1 MTVAT
6 LAILVWIVVALV
18 LARVVVIHVLA
29 LPHFPGQALMLI
41 PVVAIIGYI
50 VAAPISFVIARAIVR
65 AAA

>member
-1 MTVAT
+1 MAKV
-6 LAILVWIVVALV
+6 AILVWIVLGVV
-18 LARVVVIHVLA
+18 LAGVGVMAILA
-29 LPHFPGQALMLI
+29 LPNFAGQELKLI